1 MKNECGKLH
10 IPNYSVS
17 CCLRHLLE
25 MSKYAEMQTQIKKYS
40 KLLLIT
46 LNHSYRENSL
56 NFQSMKLD
64 LVLLLLDVLSK
75 YISHF
80 FLINKFEYSKL
91 LCIIAIKTIRETVYK
106 TNPEIILRENAIN
119 NNIACLYESKG
130 KYTKAYK
137 YISYNKKYI
146 ATSSHIDNAILFNNL
161 IRIALKANKTNDIN
175 EYIEQMKNCLF
186 IEMKRSKET
195 MMKQT
200 SNNNIYE
207 ANSFLSEK
215 NILISFLMYNLGII
229 LEKVNQISKSK
240 EIFIKGYEFSMST
253 IGEHHFYTNKY
264 LTKITASISKNF
276 IEDLNENRYQHKYK
290 EISSEDSEKE
300 NMLMLQS
307 GSKIY
312 SSDEKLTDD
321 LLDKINV
328 IYDYVVSQKGFC
340 NSEQKHSASETEPS
354 VSVNNEKKRP
364 SAYEKFKQ
372 ILKPII
378 KKIIDEHEGE
388 HKRKSAQD
396 LISEVL
402 EEFQTEKNNSKNEDT
417 NKEKKRSANKTPKIK
432 SVFERVLGKTFGDRK
447 PKKEG
452 TFSMMIGDLY
462 KMKFEEKVNDISQ
475 PSTTISKAPL
485 QELTE
490 PINNN
495 SNIILTPRNFLKP
508 ELEQISKGITFNI
521 SKEENNEQ
529 DEFEMK
535 PFYKVNEAYK
545 NVVSKLKNIN
555 QKTVKFIKSKKNSEN
570 SLFNLHE
577 LLKKAT
583 EIEDSNEDPIC
594 VVAPPSER
602 KYEFVP
608 FYIKNP
614 EPPNTHNSSV
624 KEDKVTKF
632 MKGSFHDPNSTDLL
646 SGIQNGSKSSN
657 RSNESNN
664 DNDYDMELK
673 VNNISDNEIILNTIS
688 ERSEE
693 ENLFDINRLFDTY
706 KKWSKNKAKYD
717 IGKIFNEVIK
727 SASEITK
734 PILVMVP
741 FQDKM
746 YSIVI
751 ESKANKINFSLYL
764 NQEING
770 NSISNLSIDYTKL
783 KNIVEKL
790 YLFNSLPSFYDINQ
804 IKTFSQLIELILV
817 YHLTIIK
824 KGEKFSIGLSAKSNG
839 ICGDKQITFKFL
851 KQSCTINL
859 LCLNSQNIFRIL
871 ISNAKA
877 SNLSISIDCYC
888 DKNSFKEIVSEVDS
902 NSAIKEKVK
911 LIDTYKFNETHIGKN
926 GIVPLLMR
934 KIQEIIKEK
943 ISVKLGKENFV
954 DVYSELEESKWFC
967 EIGNKCKMVK
977 IFFFY
982 KNNKFDY
989 EL

>member
-25 MSKYAEMQTQIKKYS
+25 MAKYAEMQTQIKKYS

-56 NFQSMKLD
+56 NIQSMKLD
-64 LVLLLLDVLSK
+64 LVLLLLDVLSN

-91 LCIIAIKTIRETVYK
+91 LCIIAIKAIRETVYK

-130 KYTKAYK
+130 KYNKAYK

-146 ATSSHIDNAILFNNL
+146 GTSSHIDNAILFNNL

-175 EYIEQMKNCLF
+175 EYIEQMKNCLV
-186 IEMKRSKET
+186 IEMKRSKEA

-207 ANSFLSEK
+207 ANSFLTEK
-215 NILISFLMYNLGII
+215 NILISFLMYNLGNI
-229 LEKVNQISKSK
+229 LEKVSQNNKSK

-276 IEDLNENRYQHKYK
+276 IEDLNENRYQYKYK
-290 EISSEDSEKE
+290 EISSEESENE
-300 NMLMLQS
+300 NKLMLQS

-354 VSVNNEKKRP
+354 VSVKNEKKRP
-364 SAYEKFKQ
+364 STYEKFKQ
-372 ILKPII
+372 LLKPII
-378 KKIIDEHEGE
+378 QKIINEHEGE
-388 HKRKSAQD
+388 HKKKSAHD

-402 EEFQTEKNNSKNEDT
+402 EEFQTEKNNNKNEDS
-417 NKEKKRSANKTPKIK
+417 NKEKKRNANKTPKIK
-432 SVFERVLGKTFGDRK
+432 SVFERVLGKTLGERK

-452 TFSMMIGDLY
+452 TLSMMIGDLY
-462 KMKFEEKVNDISQ
+462 KMKFEEKVNDSSQ

-485 QELTE
+485 QDLIE
-490 PINNN
+490 PTNNN
-495 SNIILTPRNFLKP
+495 SNVILTPRNFLKP

-555 QKTVKFIKSKKNSEN
+555 QKTVKFIKTKKNNEN

-577 LLKKAT
+577 LLKKAN
-583 EIEDSNEDPIC
+583 EKDEDPIC

-608 FYIKNP
+608 FYVKNP
-614 EPPNTHNSSV
+614 EASNTPNSSV
-624 KEDKVTKF
+624 KEEKVTKF
-632 MKGSFHDPNSTDLL
+632 MKGSFHDPNSNDLL
-646 SGIQNGSKSSN
+646 SGIQNRSKNSN

-688 ERSEE
+688 ESSED
-693 ENLFDINRLFDTY
+693 ENLFDINHLFDTY
-706 KKWSKNKAKYD
+706 KKWSKNKQKYD
-717 IGKIFNEVIK
+717 IGKIFNEVSK
-727 SASEITK
+727 TASEITK

-746 YSIVI
+746 YRIVI
-751 ESKANKINFSLYL
+751 ESKTNKIYFSLYL
-764 NQEING
+764 SQEING
-770 NSISNLSIDYTKL
+770 NSISTLSIDYTKM

-824 KGEKFSIGLSAKSNG
+824 KGEKLSIGLSAKSNG

-888 DKNSFKEIVSEVDS
+888 DKNSFSEIVSEVDS
-902 NSAIKEKVK
+902 NIAMKEKVK
-911 LIDTYKFNETHIGKN
+911 ILPTYKFNETHIGKN
-926 GIVPLLMR
+926 GIVPVLMR

-943 ISVKLGKENFV
+943 IGIKLGKENFV
-954 DVYSELEESKWFC
+954 DVYSELEDSKWFC
-967 EIGNKCKMVK
+967 EIGNNCKKVK

-982 KNNKFDY
+982 KNEKFDY
-989 EL
+989 DL